1 MNRMPEHVGMM
12 SEIERREWVREFY
25 LLPKTEDEYK
35 EFTNSQLGIF
45 CTTRGISKSGNKAD
59 LIAR

>member
-1 MNRMPEHVGMM
+1 MM